1 MATALHSSGTYLYHS
16 ADGGSSYTKLIPI
29 KSVPQL
35 GSEPALL
42 ETTTLDEKEF
52 KTYIKGLQDM
62 SSLSFTANYN
72 VEDWKKIIKLTGS
85 QKFEVRHGEDG
96 SNGKWQIEGEIT
108 VYKNEL
114 SVDSV
119 QEMTVVIVPHSITEP
134 SGISRMRTVSGE
146 SSRSM

>member
-16 ADGGSSYTKLIPI
+16 TDGGTNYTKLIPI
-29 KSVPQL
+29 KTVPQL

-72 VEDWKKIIKLTGS
+72 LTDWKKIIALTGI
-85 QKFEVRHGEDG
+85 QKFEVRHGDDG
-96 SNGKWQIEGEIT
+96 ANGKWQIEGEIT
-108 VYKNEL
+108 AYKNEL
-114 SVDSV
+114 SVDAV
-119 QEMTVVIVPHSITEP
+119 QEMTVVIVPHKITDP
-134 SGISRMRTVSGE
+134 SGVSRMRSIPTGLAE
-146 SSRSM
+146 